1 MILSAAKES
10 WAYRLVPEK
19 YIARDTTLAS
29 GFMLPTIPLSSNGTF
44 SNWDPREH
52 AIVSR
57 QPSSEGLISAGAKNK
72 VSAVSSEDFV
82 CANNHCTLV
91 FVWRLSPRRRF
102 VTAFVSTGRYYRTE
116 SYYSKIVIQELHG
129 QQVHPSLRTSLAT
142 GP

>member
-29 GFMLPTIPLSSNGTF
+29 GFMLPTIPLSSQGTL
-44 SNWDPREH
+44 SNWDPQEH
-52 AIVSR
+52 AHVLR
-57 QPSSEGLISAGAKNK
+57 QPSGEGRISARAKSK
-72 VSAVSSEDFV
+72 VSAVSAEDFA
-82 CANNHCTLV
+82 CANNNCTLV
-91 FVWRLSPRRRF
+91 FVWRLSPRCRF
-102 VTAFVSTGRYYRTE
+102 VTAFVSTGRYYHIE
-116 SYYSKIVIQELHG
+116 SYYSRIVIQELHG